1 MSKMIS
7 EKKFDLELD
16 KRNKIIDQLRKDRNN
31 IIVKYQALNETFIKI
46 FDELDNIQQK
56 ISNKDLENKI
66 NDLKL
71 KFKDHF

>member
-1 MSKMIS
+1 MVS
-7 EKKFDLELD
+7 EKNFDLELD

>member
-1 MSKMIS
+1 MSKMVS

>member
-1 MSKMIS
+1 MVS